1 MILCPG
7 NKYNSETRLTG
18 GVRMKKGAFALYAAA
33 AAASALG
40 LVGVVT
46 VSSFLTVSSTTDT
59 SISFSKEI
67 SCSV

>member
-1 MILCPG
+1 MILFVTL
-7 NKYNSETRLTG
+7 SS
-18 GVRMKKGAFALYAAA
+18 V
-33 AAASALG
+33 
-40 LVGVVT
+40 VGVVT